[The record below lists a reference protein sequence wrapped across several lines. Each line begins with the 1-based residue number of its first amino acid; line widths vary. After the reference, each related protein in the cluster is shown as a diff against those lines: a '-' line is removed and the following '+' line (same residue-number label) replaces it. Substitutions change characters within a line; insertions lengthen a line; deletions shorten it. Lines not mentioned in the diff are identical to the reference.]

1 LKERKEGE
9 EKIFVEQSVLAN
21 RNKREREGEERE
33 ERRGERVEDE
43 RKRESSF
50 GVQPTRLIF
59 LS

>member
-50 GVQPTRLIF
+50 GVQHTRLIF